1 MMYTVV
7 FQYPKASITMRML
20 LQLRHS
26 STLLVISAVKWK
38 PLHHTKVITA
48 DHHSRSNRSNIHHLH
63 LHTSLLLQTI
73 TGLERDLAISRTDC
87 TVRDDALGE
96 RETRIASMRR
106 RVQELENFKFV
117 LDYKLKET
125 RAALQP
131 KEDEAGSLHDQIQVW
146 HCLVR

>member
-1 MMYTVV
+1 MCGE
-7 FQYPKASITMRML
+7 L
-20 LQLRHS
+20 
-26 STLLVISAVKWK
+26 K
-38 PLHHTKVITA
+38 PLASYVK
-48 DHHSRSNRSNIHHLH
+48 HHSGSSQQVQSFQHRPPSSS
-63 LHTSLLLQTI
+63 HTPLLLQTI

-87 TVRDDALGE
+87 TARDDALGE

-106 RVQELENFKFV
+106 RVQELEKFKFV

-146 HCLVR
+146 HCLVQQQGPLSAFMNGISPCSWKKRVAQGD